1 MIKEKNDFK
10 KKINFIISHHYKN
23 CKKYKKILDLLNYDI
38 KREHDLK
45 DQPFLPVN
53 LFKEQDL
60 ISVPEEKIYKT
71 LNSSGTSNSKLSKI
85 YLDKENSE
93 RQIKALNS
101 IMSEILGKN
110 RLPMLIIDSP
120 YKLKDR
126 FKFNAKVAAINGF
139 SIFGKNH
146 TYLLNENKSINYKLL
161 NEFLNKYGHSP
172 FLVFGFT
179 FNIYENLILK
189 LKLKNINKDFSNGII
204 LHGGGWKK
212 MENLKVNSKDFKMK
226 IKSKINIKKIFNY
239 YGLIEQ
245 TGSIF
250 LECNNCNCLKTNN
263 YSEVIIRDK
272 NLNILP
278 PGKKGFVQ
286 LFSLLPSSYPGHI
299 ILTEDV
305 GEIIKNNNEDC
316 NFCKNKT
323 RFRIHGRFEKSV
335 VRGCSDV

>member
-1 MIKEKNDFK
+1 MRNEQIEFKEKLK
-10 KKINFIISHHYKN
+10 SVILHHYKN
-23 CKKYKKILDLLNYDI
+23 CKKYKKILDLLKYDI
-38 KREHDLK
+38 NKKYDLK

-60 ISVPEEKIYKT
+60 ISIPKQKIYKT

-85 YLDKENSE
+85 YLDRENSNS
-93 RQIKALNS
+93 QVKALNS
-101 IMSEILGKN
+101 IITEVLGKN
-110 RLPMLIIDSP
+110 RLPMLIVDNFNQ
-120 YKLKDR
+120 LKDR

-146 TYLLNENKSINYKLL
+146 TYLLKENKSINYKLL
-161 NEFLNKYGHSP
+161 NDFLSKYGDKP

-179 FNIYENLILK
+179 FNIYENLIIK
-189 LKLKNINKDFSNGII
+189 LNSKNLFRDFSNGII

-212 MENLKVNSKDFKMK
+212 MENLKINSHEFKKK
-226 IKSKINIKKIFNY
+226 IKDKINTKNIYNY

-250 LECNNCNCLKTNN
+250 LECLNCNCFKTNS
-263 YSEVIIRDK
+263 YSEIIIRDK
-272 NLNILP
+272 DLNILP

-299 ILTEDV
+299 ILTEDI
-305 GEIIKNNNEDC
+305 GEIIKNSKNC
-316 NFCKNKT
+316 KFCKSKT
-323 RFRIHGRFEKSV
+323 KFIIHGRFAKSI
-335 VRGCSDV
+335 VRGCSDI